1 MKQGFSGSRVKDSEE
16 SAKLKLDK
24 RREESGDCQGID
36 EYKTGVKYSY
46 YAILILD
53 TVQPI
58 VNSSQRMKSYRK
70 SRKLMEGTTSFYVI
84 LRHTRVVWSMSHNG
98 GIWSSVECSGRFWMM
113 VQGK

>member
-1 MKQGFSGSRVKDSEE
+1 MVRGSDE
-16 SAKLKLDK
+16 SAKLKLD
-24 RREESGDCQGID
+24 RGREGDLDCQERD

-58 VNSSQRMKSYRK
+58 VNSPQRIESYRK

-84 LRHTRVVWSMSHNG
+84 LERPRIYVITEVDG
-98 GIWSSVECSGRFWMM
+98 SS
-113 VQGK
+113 